1 MATVRNSSR
10 LTGPAAALAAL
21 ALAATAC
28 TGGGGGDGGTGAGG
42 VWEECE
48 AEPNTCNSGEAA
60 DGGEITWVVSDFPG
74 AWTAVSP
81 EGGSVYTLQ
90 MLSGILPRTGQWSPD
105 GETYE
110 FNMDLLAEE
119 PELVSEDPFT
129 FSFTFNDKAVWD
141 DGTPIGADDFIATV
155 KMSTSD
161 EEGWCEG
168 CRSRQPGIYD
178 DVEEMEASDDGRTVT
193 ITLKEGR
200 SNPEWQG
207 FLDAHQIAGGLL
219 PAHLAEDQG
228 YDLEEPEDVGAY
240 FEWLNETVPE
250 YSGGPYKI
258 VEGDLETQVIMEPNE
273 NWYGEVQPTLDT
285 VVIQFNDAEDTWV
298 PALTNGEIDGG
309 SPAKI
314 NNDVIEQMRGMPS
327 VSVDVGP
334 GASWEHIDLNT
345 ENEWLQDVELRRA
358 VFTAIDAQEIAERG
372 YGTAFPDVQRK
383 TNHTFSADSPYHED
397 LYADSP
403 QGTGDVEEAT
413 RMLEEAGYEISDG
426 TLMRDGEQVGPFRLR
441 ATADQVRQDSLQI
454 IQSQLEEIGVATE
467 IETIDDLGGVLGDQ
481 DYDIVQFGWSG
492 SPWFVINPGQ
502 QWHSG
507 SGSNFGGLDSEDV
520 DEALEGMGSATTLEE
535 AAAAANEAGRQVVE
549 EAYVLPLVDEPR
561 YSFVTDGFVNIRD
574 NRQHSLRATYNI
586 GQWGVAGN

>member
-1 MATVRNSSR
+1 MANVRNRSR
-10 LTGPAAALAAL
+10 LTGPAAVAAAL
-21 ALAATAC
+21 ALAAAGC
-28 TGGGGGDGGTGAGG
+28 TGGGGGGGTGAGG

-48 AEPNTCNSGEAA
+48 SDPNTCNSGERA

-74 AWTAVSP
+74 AWTTVSP

-90 MLSGILPRTGQWSPD
+90 MLSGIVPSTGQWAPD

-129 FSFTFNDKAVWD
+129 FSFTFADGAEWD
-141 DGTPIGADDFIATV
+141 DGTPIGADDAIATV

-178 DVEEMEASDDGRTVT
+178 DVEEMEASEDGKTVTFTLKDGRA
-193 ITLKEGR
+193 
-200 SNPEWQG
+200 NPEWRG
-207 FLDAHQIAGGLL
+207 FLDAHQIAGGIL
-219 PAHLAEDQG
+219 PAHLAEEQG
-228 YDLEEPEDVGAY
+228 YDLDEPADVGAY

-250 YSGGPYKI
+250 YSGGPYTI

-273 NWYGEVQPTLDT
+273 NWYGEAQPTLDT
-285 VVIQFNDAEDTWV
+285 VIVQFNDNENSWV

-309 SPAKI
+309 NPAKI
-314 NNDVIEQMRGMPS
+314 NDDVIEQLRGMPE

-358 VFTAIDAQEIAERG
+358 VFTAIDAQEIVERS
-372 YGTAFPDVQRK
+372 YGTAYPEVQRK
-383 TNHTFSADSPYHED
+383 TNHTFAADSPHHED
-397 LYADSP
+397 LFGDSP
-403 QGTGDVEEAT
+403 QGTGDAEEAA
-413 RMLEEAGYEISDG
+413 RILEEAGYAIVDG
-426 TLMRDGEQVGPFRLR
+426 TLERDGEQVGPFRLR

-454 IQSQLEEIGVATE
+454 IQSHLEEIGVATE
-467 IETIDDLGGVLGDQ
+467 IEAINDLGGVLGDQ
-481 DYDIVQFGWSG
+481 DYDIVQFGWST
-492 SPWFVINPGQ
+492 SPWFLINPGQ

-507 SGSNFGGLDSEDV
+507 SGSNFGGLDVPEV
-520 DEALEGMGSATTLEE
+520 DEALDRMGTATTLEE
-535 AAAAANEAGRQVVE
+535 AAEYANDAGRLVVDQ
-549 EAYVLPLVDEPR
+549 AYVLPLADEPR
-561 YSFVTDGFVNIRD
+561 YSFVTDGFTNIRD

-586 GQWGVAGN
+586 GEWGTVAN

>member
-21 ALAATAC
+21 ALTATAC
-28 TGGGGGDGGTGAGG
+28 TGGGGDGGTGAGG
-42 VWEECE
+42 VWEDCE
-48 AEPNTCNSGEAA
+48 AEPNTCNSGERA

-74 AWTAVSP
+74 AWTTVSP

-90 MLSGILPRTGQWSPD
+90 MLSGILPKTGQWSPD
-105 GETYE
+105 GQTYE

-119 PELVSEDPFT
+119 PELVSEDPFS
-129 FSFTFNDKAVWD
+129 FSFTFNDTAVWD

-178 DVEEMEASDDGRTVT
+178 DVEEMEASEDGRTVT
-193 ITLKEGR
+193 VTLKEGR
-200 SNPEWQG
+200 SNPEWRG

-219 PAHLAEDQG
+219 PAHLAEEQG
-228 YDLEEPEDVGAY
+228 YDLEEPADVGAY

-250 YSGGPYKI
+250 YSGGPYRI
-258 VEGDLETQVIMEPNE
+258 VEGDLETQVILEPNE

-314 NNDVIEQMRGMPS
+314 NDDVIEQLRGMPE

-334 GASWEHIDLNT
+334 GAGWEHIDLNT
-345 ENEWLQDVELRRA
+345 ENEWLEDVELRRA
-358 VFTAIDAQEIAERG
+358 IFTAIDAQEIAERG

-383 TNHTFSADSPYHED
+383 TNHTFAPGSPYHED
-397 LYADSP
+397 LFADSP

-413 RMLEEAGYEISDG
+413 RMLEEAGYEIDGG
-426 TLMRDGEQVGPFRLR
+426 TLKRDGEQVGPFRLR
-441 ATADQVRQDSLQI
+441 ATADQIRQDSLQI
-454 IQSQLEEIGVATE
+454 VQSQLEEIGVATE

-502 QWHSG
+502 QWHSS
-507 SGSNFGGLDSEDV
+507 SGSNFGGLDSADV
-520 DEALEGMGSATTLEE
+520 DEALEGMGTATTLDE
-535 AAAAANEAGRQVVE
+535 AAEAANEAGRQVVE

-561 YSFVTDGFVNIRD
+561 YSFVTDGFTNIRD

-586 GQWGVAGN
+586 GQWGMAAN